1 MIDLQ
6 KSFSQH
12 FHENILIKPIFIEKK
27 GNYFLTNDIIIDF
40 NPPYPTEE
48 MISDLPS
55 LRYGFFAGILIVGED
70 IEFNLLGHEIKMSP
84 KFSLRQRFFSILELT
99 NSPFPVGAGL
109 PLSMTKEKFKTGKGI
124 YIHNGRLGLSSHS
137 SIHGN
142 ENRNI
147 VLSKLKMY
155 DFEVGGIMLNGGK
168 QISICKCNIG
178 PNFQNLWVN
187 AKFSAATQLLHHFY
201 NVIPQRKEKSKN
213 FLELE
218 ENIEKT
224 LSAKKLEDVPLLFR
238 NTKKIIDGTV
248 YGISIHKSGIAV
260 GGHGEVVDNEK
271 EHFGFHFTV
280 KNISIENLVGNV
292 EEKKTYVYDGKPLRD
307 ISGQIID
314 LNDGINY
321 LVKTQFETKEWLKN
335 YSDFKST
342 FYIPEDLYTI
352 FIENNKEEIENYI
365 KQNLEIKLGR
375 DIMLHINKGVIG
387 LRIDGINS
395 TRIENISIENITN
408 ISSSSSQD
416 IKNLILSNME
426 DLKEYTGNDTI
437 ACCINNCHDLQG
449 KSFFIENIISKS
461 GTSYG
466 MIIMNLSKH
475 VYIDNLNLNIN
486 STNNNKR
493 QYGVIIKDSVSDVF
507 VKI

>member
-6 KSFSQH
+6 KHFSQH
-12 FHENILIKPIFIEKK
+12 FNENILIKPIFIEKK
-27 GNYFLTNDIIIDF
+27 EQYFLTNDIIIDF

-48 MISDLPS
+48 KIKELPS
-55 LRYGFFAGILIVGED
+55 LRYGFFGGILIIGED

-84 KFSLRQRFFSILELT
+84 KFSLQQRFFSILELT
-99 NSPFPVGAGL
+99 NSPFPLGSGL

-147 VLSKLKMY
+147 ILSKLKMY

-187 AKFSAATQLLHHFY
+187 AKFSAATQLIHHFY
-201 NVIPQRKEKSKN
+201 NVIPQNRKKSKD

-224 LSAKKLEDVPLLFR
+224 FSAKKIEDVPLLFR
-238 NTKKIIDGTV
+238 NEKKVIDGTV
-248 YGISIHKSGIAV
+248 YGISLHKSGIAV
-260 GGHGEVVDNEK
+260 GGHGEVLPNEK
-271 EHFGFHFTV
+271 EHFGFHFTI
-280 KNISIENLVGNV
+280 KNVSIENLVGNV
-292 EEKKTYVYDGKPLRD
+292 EEKKSYLYHGKPLRD

-314 LNDGINY
+314 IKDDINY
-321 LVKTQFETKEWLKN
+321 LVKTQLETKEWLEN
-335 YSDFKST
+335 YVDFQSS
-342 FYIPEDLYTI
+342 FYIPDDFYKI
-352 FIENNKEEIENYI
+352 SIENNTEKIKDYI
-365 KQNLEIKLGR
+365 KNNFQIKLGR
-375 DIMLHINKGVIG
+375 DIMLHVNKGVIG
-387 LRIDGINS
+387 LRLDGINA
-395 TRIENISIENITN
+395 TRMENISIENINN
-408 ISSSSSQD
+408 ISSSSSD
-416 IKNLILSNME
+416 NSKNLILSNME

-437 ACCINNCHDLQG
+437 ACCINNCQDIQG
-449 KSFFIENIISKS
+449 KLFTIENIISKN

-475 VYIDNLNLNIN
+475 VYIDNLDLNIN
-486 STNNNKR
+486 STNNNKK
-493 QYGVIIKDSVSDVF
+493 QYGVIIQDSVSDVF
-507 VKI
+507 VKV